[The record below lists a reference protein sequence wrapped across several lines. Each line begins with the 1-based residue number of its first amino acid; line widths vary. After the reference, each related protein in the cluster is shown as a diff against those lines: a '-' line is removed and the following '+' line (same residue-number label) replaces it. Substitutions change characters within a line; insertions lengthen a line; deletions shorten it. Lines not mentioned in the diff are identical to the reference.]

1 MSNQEKELTVESF
14 LKSISSLTDTCG
26 GCRFYNSTTNECREK
41 EIEVNHKT
49 PKCDKWR
56 YFA

>member
-1 MSNQEKELTVESF
+1 MERKEFTVEQF
-14 LKSISSLTDTCG
+14 LKGLSNLTEVCG
-26 GCRFYNSTTNECREK
+26 SCRFFNSTTNECREK
-41 EIEVNHKT
+41 EIEVTSKT